1 MAGANPTKESYPMEL
16 LDAVYARHS
25 VRTYTDR
32 PIEGETL
39 QALLDCIDRCNRES
53 GLHIQPVL
61 EGPRPFDSAMAH
73 YGKFFHKNHVA
84 LIGRKSSRVQKL
96 CGY

>member
-1 MAGANPTKESYPMEL
+1 MEL

-25 VRTYTDR
+25 VRTCTNR
-32 PIEGETL
+32 PIEGGGTL
-39 QALLDCIDRCNRES
+39 QALLDCIDRCSRES
-53 GLHIQPVL
+53 GLHIQPVP

-73 YGKFFHKNHVA
+73 YGKFFTKNHVA